1 MALTIQDASGN
12 DVTVTSLLI
21 ADTPPE
27 LFSLG
32 TSGFLSTSWYFDT
45 DVSPDLQSFTFPARG
60 AGGSAAAVD
69 PEGWE

>member
-21 ADTPPE
+21 ADIPPE

-32 TSGFLSTSWYFDT
+32 IPGFISTSWYFGT